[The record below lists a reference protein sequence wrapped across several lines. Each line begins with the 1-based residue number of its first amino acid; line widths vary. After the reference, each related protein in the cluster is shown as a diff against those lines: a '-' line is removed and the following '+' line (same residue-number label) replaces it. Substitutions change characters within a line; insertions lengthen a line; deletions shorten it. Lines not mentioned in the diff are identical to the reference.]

1 MNGTRRM
8 ILRSGGG
15 AVLLVGIVGVGALA
29 QPASNSEAQRELA
42 ARLRDAVKASDAQG
56 RGLVKRLQ
64 PLADDVEIL
73 KQKVKAIEPPK
84 SLPPPAKSEEIAVGP
99 PSQVGGPTSEPRPKI
114 KVEEQDFRPPLAKRS
129 DRKTNLLVVC
139 ENGKMFLFD
148 MNKLQGPANKAVDQ
162 VEQNAQKR
170 KTFLDGKPLQM
181 GGTAFNDGDYD
192 IKQLTL
198 KAGPTFGNQTLIDFD
213 FEMKRKEN
221 SPGQTL
227 EAIKAGKSTLTSR
240 LKLLKPADNIVQIY
254 VYPESYEIFQEIRKL
269 LLEQTYE
276 VGWIPLQVGS
286 PVMIGNGKA
295 TGQ

>member
-1 MNGTRRM
+1 MNGTRRV
-8 ILRSGGG
+8 ILRSCGG
-15 AVLLVGIVGVGALA
+15 AVLLVGILGVGGLA
-29 QPASNSEAQRELA
+29 QPASTSDAQRELA
-42 ARLRDAVKASDAQG
+42 ARLREAVKASDAQG
-56 RGLVKRLQ
+56 RGLDKRLQ

-84 SLPPPAKSEEIAVGP
+84 SLPPPSKAEEIAVGP
-99 PSQVGGPTSEPRPKI
+99 PSQVGGPTAEPRPKM
-114 KVEEQDFRPPLAKRS
+114 KVDEQDFRPPLAKRS

-148 MNKLQGPANKAVDQ
+148 MSKLQGPANKAVNQ

-170 KTFLDGKPLQM
+170 ETFLKGLPLQM
-181 GGTAFNDGDYD
+181 GGTAIFDGDYD

-213 FEMKRKEN
+213 FEMKRKES
-221 SPGQTL
+221 SPGQAL
-227 EAIKAGKSTLTSR
+227 ELIKAGKSTLTSR
-240 LKLLKPADNIVQIY
+240 LKLLKPEDNIVQIY

-269 LLEQTYE
+269 LLEQKYE
-276 VGWIPLQVGS
+276 VGWIPLQVGA